1 MSLSSSPITMNSG
14 NLFIASV
21 LSVLF
26 LCCLPQTLRAQ
37 ISATEQK
44 LVFNGL
50 QTDTLQRTFTVKGNP
65 LPKLSFTR
73 HDLLDAQTGVVL
85 LSEKIAVNSTRNDA
99 ANEEVFR
106 VTITAPGK
114 AGHYTGELEISDAT
128 LGSTVTPLKI
138 PIEATFRGAP
148 AVEADVS
155 SKSLTLRI
163 RKSFADFPF
172 GGEPHPLSDVNSVPG
187 REVFL
192 LQTGESEA
200 SVSGASVVGM
210 KGTKDVVLPAGIVTV
225 RGSFPLKIS
234 PGASVPLKIVSGGS
248 NVDAGEYNGSLH
260 VWVTDQKAAVQ
271 IPIKLLVKDGPL
283 FPFIVLVLGLLAA
296 GLFGW
301 WNSTGQ
307 GVRAIIKSL
316 ETLAKTVQTGAK
328 LQQAEREEATRLLR
342 IAMESIETGE
352 AVTEVRKKY
361 DAANTYV
368 ETQKAA
374 ATKFITENVDPLVTQ
389 AEGIAPGEKIRTGL
403 VNRIQNLKKG
413 VLKGEY
419 ESLDAAD
426 KLLSNPLTGL
436 TREVTTFRTLA
447 AMWNDVAEDKKE
459 ATKVKMNAATTLK
472 ELRSALQEAGVVVP
486 PDPGMAFDLASDEAS
501 TRTPAPVIQLSLKR
515 RLQLSLGAAAISIIA
530 FIFILAVGWISI
542 YIVSDIFGANPMDYI
557 TLFLWGA
564 TAEAVRGQ
572 TISLTGLKTVVQPQP
587 GR

>member
-99 ANEEVFR
+99 ANEEAFR

-114 AGHYTGELEISDAT
+114 AGRYTGELEILDAT
-128 LGSTVTPLKI
+128 SGSTVTPLKI

-163 RKSFADFPF
+163 RQPFADFPF
-172 GGEPHPLSDVNSVPG
+172 WGEPQLLSDVNSVPG

-210 KGTKDVVLPAGIVTV
+210 KGTKDVLLPAGIVTV
-225 RGSFPLKIS
+225 SGNFPLKIS
-234 PGASVPLKIVSGGS
+234 PGTGMPLKVVSGGR
-248 NVDAGEYNGSLH
+248 NIDAGEYNGALH
-260 VWVTDQKAAVQ
+260 VWVTDQKAPVQ

-283 FPFIVLVLGLLAA
+283 FPLIVLVLGLVAA

-307 GVRAIIKSL
+307 GVRDIIKSL
-316 ETLAKTVQTGAK
+316 EALAKTVQTGEK

-374 ATKFITENVDPLVTQ
+374 ATKFITEKVDPLATQ
-389 AEGIAPGEKIRTGL
+389 AGGIAPGEKIRTGL
-403 VNRIQNLKKG
+403 VKRIENLKKG

-426 KLLSNPLTGL
+426 KLISNPLTGL
-436 TREVTTFRTLA
+436 AREVTTFQTLA
-447 AMWNDVAEDKKE
+447 AKWNDVAEDKKE
-459 ATKVKMNAATTLK
+459 ATKVTMDAATTLK
-472 ELRSALQEAGVVVP
+472 ELRTALLAAGVVVP
-486 PDPGMAFDLASDEAS
+486 LDPGTAFALAADEAS
-501 TRTPAPVIQLSLKR
+501 TRTSAPVIQLSLKR
-515 RLQLSLGAAAISIIA
+515 KLQLSLGAAAISIIA

-542 YIVSDIFGANPMDYI
+542 YVASDIFGANPMDYI